1 MLCSM
6 AFCLFSFGFRT
17 CLFVAFVA
25 LWLKLLKA
33 TVVTIQ
39 VQHSNMNHVILVWF
53 GLSGRFWGRNPR
65 HMCPKRVPSCL
76 GLRPGQ
82 FGTGCWFIY
91 FGFPAQS
98 RSKTGPDGRTMR
110 E

>member
-1 MLCSM
+1 MLCSL
-6 AFCLFSFGFRT
+6 ACCLFSFGFRT
-17 CLFVAFVA
+17 CLSVAFVA

-33 TVVTIQ
+33 TVVTIE

-53 GLSGRFWGRNPR
+53 GLSGRR
-65 HMCPKRVPSCL
+65 HMYPKLVPSCL
-76 GLRPGQ
+76 GLRPCQ
-82 FGTGCWFIY
+82 FGTGFWLIY

-98 RSKTGPDGRTMR
+98 RSITGPDGRTTR